1 MNSPG
6 EATEIAKE
14 AKDELLERDWDSTV
28 HQARSHS
35 SLLQVSDKLIINE
48 WCGVWDEAL
57 NLGTKG
63 TKLSQNLFKALCRPL
78 FGDRSCKLCSV
89 SITEPYHIC
98 MGYGFPQ
105 ARVVQSIR
113 DAKSELFTN
122 PTLLY

>member
-1 MNSPG
+1 MN
-6 EATEIAKE
+6 
-14 AKDELLERDWDSTV
+14 ELLERDWDSTV

-89 SITEPYHIC
+89 SITEPSYANHIC
-98 MGYGFPQ
+98 TVHGFPL
-105 ARVVQSIR
+105 ARVVQSTR